1 MILTAASTALL
12 NKLLEEGAG
21 NGFYEDSHSTFMF
34 NGDLTQAEK
43 GNLLDLKVKGL
54 VSTQDDD
61 RGYWVVFSDEALAL
75 HPEGVEWLEF
85 YRGENS

>member
-1 MILTAASTALL
+1 MTLTTASAALL
-12 NKLLEEGAG
+12 DKLLQEGAA
-21 NGFYEDSHSTFMF
+21 NGFYETSRAAFMM

-75 HPEGVEWLEF
+75 HPEGVKWLAFGWE
-85 YRGENS
+85 EN